1 MVSLGGE
8 GWGCPVG
15 NRHECSLSS
24 LRHRTSLP
32 TFTAALEKE
41 RNKGRRWTSGWGS
54 EGARLEEEEETG
66 CVSMR

>member
-32 TFTAALEKE
+32 TFTAALEK
-41 RNKGRRWTSGWGS
+41 RGIRVGGGPQGGVQK
-54 EGARLEEEEETG
+54 GARPEEEKEVG